1 MFDKPRYNG
10 QVDGYPISDIQS
22 SNGISRSREPATDT
36 RKKVSIRSIQF
47 GNGMAMRT
55 FLRSISR
62 VNINEPYTGKVG
74 FVFNKIPELV
84 ETPRVV
90 SASLRLSNGC
100 PLPDTSQIFNG
111 NQGFGVF
118 CLSDNLLRDTVVNVP
133 VESSLTFPDLLQMAF
148 RRLRSDPLKC
158 RSDRSSPFTNV
169 INLLAREYFSGA
181 IGGNVDNTK
190 INTKNILRDDH
201 RVRRSINNNGDKELP
216 VSVDKVS
223 LTTNLFVVKGSVFT
237 NFYREFQSAIQGCY
251 RDTIKSFPRKVS
263 LVIHDSTFGFESGL
277 DAPVP
282 LVYFSNL
289 RNHTDCHLCRKV
301 VSLLYGVIH
310 FLLQLDFIGGVRMK
324 SNFSNLVTSSVKLMH
339 GLDESF
345 RFFIRSFKLDKH
357 GLHHCI
363 ECRTQWIIRLSVGK
377 KDGIP
382 PLTKVKGFLPEGS

>member
-1 MFDKPRYNG
+1 MLEKPRYNG

-36 RKKVSIRSIQF
+36 RKRVPVRSVQF
-47 GNGMAMRT
+47 RDGMTMRT
-55 FLRSISR
+55 FLRSIGCI
-62 VNINEPYTGKVG
+62 NINNPYTGKVG
-74 FVFNKIPELV
+74 FVSDKVPELV

-90 SASLRLSNGC
+90 SASLRLLNGC
-100 PLPDTSQIFNG
+100 PLPDASQIFNS
-111 NQGFGVF
+111 NHGFGVF

-133 VESSLTFPDLLQMAF
+133 VESTFTFSDLLQMAF
-148 RRLRSDPLKC
+148 RRLRSDTLKC

-169 INLLAREYFSGA
+169 INLLTGKYFSSA
-181 IGGNVDNTK
+181 ISSNVDNTK
-190 INTKNILRDDH
+190 INTKNILRDNH
-201 RVRRSINNNGDKELP
+201 RVGRSINHDGDKELP
-216 VSVDKVS
+216 VSVDKIS
-223 LTTNLFVVKGSVFT
+223 LTTNLFVVNRTVFT
-237 NFYREFQSAIQGCY
+237 DLYREFQSAVQGCY
-251 RDTIKSFPRKVS
+251 RDTIQPFPRKVA
-263 LVIHDSTFGFESGL
+263 LVINDSTFRFESGL
-277 DAPVP
+277 DTPIP

-301 VSLLYGVIH
+301 VSFLNGVIH

-339 GLDESF
+339 GLDESLG
-345 RFFIRSFKLDKH
+345 FFIRSFKLDKH
-357 GLHHCI
+357 SLHHYI